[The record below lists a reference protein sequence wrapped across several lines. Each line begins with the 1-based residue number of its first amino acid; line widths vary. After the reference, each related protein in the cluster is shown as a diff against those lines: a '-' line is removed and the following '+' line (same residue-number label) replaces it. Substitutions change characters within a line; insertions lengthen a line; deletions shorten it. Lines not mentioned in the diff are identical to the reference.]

1 MGDERMTKSRQ
12 SPDKTESSSEPASS
26 ASRLRSAKA
35 PRRANSAVRVATY
48 GALAALALIFGY
60 LEALFPLPIPVPG
73 IKLGLGNIVVLYALV
88 CLGERA
94 GFGIMLV
101 KVVAS
106 ALLFGNPLVFAYSL
120 GGALVSFALM
130 AVALRWQRLS
140 LVGVSMIGGVG
151 HMLGQLIVVSVVLT
165 WRIALFYLPI
175 LVVAGLVTGA
185 IVGILCRLTIRAT
198 RNSAVIR
205 DQRKR
210 LAAAAASSVEGY
222 ADGAGAA
229 IGAGEANGAGAAT
242 SSSGAAGA
250 RAADTPG
257 GGESGAASESKDSGG
272 SELPLQDV
280 LNADYDFADEAG
292 STGSEKGMQDE
303 RHE

>member
-1 MGDERMTKSRQ
+1 MTKSRQ
-12 SPDKTESSSEPASS
+12 SPDKTEGSSEQGSS
-26 ASRLRSAKA
+26 VSRLRSAKA
-35 PRRANSAVRVATY
+35 LRRANSAVRVATY

-60 LEALFPLPIPVPG
+60 LEAMFPLPIPVPG

-120 GGALVSFALM
+120 AGALVSYALM

-140 LVGVSMIGGVG
+140 LVGVSMLGGVG
-151 HMLGQLIVVSVVLT
+151 HMLGQLIVVSIVLT
-165 WRIALFYLPI
+165 WRIAFFYLPV

-210 LAAAAASSVEGY
+210 LAAAAAASGAGY
-222 ADGAGAA
+222 AVRADGAGAA
-229 IGAGEANGAGAAT
+229 SP
-242 SSSGAAGA
+242 SSSV
-250 RAADTPG
+250 
-257 GGESGAASESKDSGG
+257 G
-272 SELPLQDV
+272 S
-280 LNADYDFADEAG
+280 A
-292 STGSEKGMQDE
+292 GSEKGIQDE